1 MTGLIHIPVL
11 LDEVISNL
19 VDADDEIF
27 VDATVGGGGHAYH
40 ILEKYRSLKLVGL
53 DADEE
58 TLLLAGERLLP
69 FGDRV
74 VLKKGNFR
82 DLKDI
87 LYGESIREVDAVL
100 FDLGISMYQM
110 AGERGFSYSDEAEL
124 DMRIDR
130 EQELTA
136 YDVVNKYDNRR
147 LAGIIAEYGEERD
160 AAKLARAITEMR
172 RKRPI
177 ESARELAD
185 IIAKAKK
192 RRGKIHPATKT
203 FQAIRIEV
211 NRELENIRQ
220 GLAQAA
226 EVVCAGGRIGVISF
240 HSLEDRL
247 VKTFFKA
254 DERLAVVT
262 KKAIKPGR
270 EEVKRN
276 RKARSAKLRIA
287 QKLWRQEV

>member
-1 MTGLIHIPVL
+1 MTGLTHIPVL
-11 LDEVISNL
+11 LDEVITNL

-27 VDATVGGGGHAYH
+27 VDATIGGGGHGYH

-58 TLLLAGERLLP
+58 ALAIAGERLSP
-69 FGDRV
+69 FRDRV
-74 VLKKGNFR
+74 QLKRGNFR

-87 LYGESIREVDAVL
+87 LHRESIREVDAVL

-110 AGERGFSYSDEAEL
+110 ASERGFSYSDEAEL
-124 DMRIDR
+124 DMRMDR
-130 EQELTA
+130 EQGLTA
-136 YDVVNKYDNRR
+136 YDVVNRYDYPSLTRV
-147 LAGIIAEYGEERD
+147 IAEYGEEGD
-160 AAKLARAITEMR
+160 AAKLSRAIIQAR
-172 RKRPI
+172 RKKPI

-185 IIAKAKK
+185 LVARVKR

-211 NRELENIRQ
+211 NRELENIGQ
-220 GLAQAA
+220 GLRQAA
-226 EVVCAGGRIGVISF
+226 EVVRTGGRIGVISF

-247 VKTFFKA
+247 VKIFFKT

-270 EEVKRN
+270 DEVRRN

-287 QKLWRQEV
+287 QKL